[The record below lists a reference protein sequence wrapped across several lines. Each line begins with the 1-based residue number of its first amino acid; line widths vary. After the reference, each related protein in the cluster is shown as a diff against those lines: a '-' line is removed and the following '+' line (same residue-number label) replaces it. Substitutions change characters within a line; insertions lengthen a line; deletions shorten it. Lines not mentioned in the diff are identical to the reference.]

1 VQDDY
6 LEEREATPAD
16 YTLHA
21 VLVRAC
27 AVFASSRFFGLVE
40 RRGMT

>member
-21 VLVRAC
+21 VLVRAR
-27 AVFASSRFFGLVE
+27 AVFASSRFFWIG
-40 RRGMT
+40 